1 MGIFK
6 NKKEGG
12 LMDVIRCDEKDY
24 LIWKWRPD
32 VDEAENL
39 SKKENAIRYGSSL
52 RVKDGEVAVFV
63 YTQKDGKMQDFIE
76 GPFDDTIKT
85 ANFPVLSSIVGLA
98 FGGSSPFQAE
108 IYFINLAKINQVQF
122 GIPYF
127 DVADPRFMDFAV
139 PVAVQGVINFKI
151 TDYKE
156 FIKLHRLVEFNLQDF
171 QTQIRSAVKRYVK
184 ELVTNIPSEKG
195 LPVIQLERKIR
206 EINEGVNQLVKPRL
220 QNDFGVSV
228 TEVDISEIEIDKT
241 SDGYHKLMTVTQNV
255 TMQTTL
261 AQAAVNIKQMQ
272 DMQRVQIEEMQ
283 RAQRLQTESANISAH
298 QLNQQTAVGI
308 AGAEA
313 FGKMSANGGG
323 EINVAGNGF
332 SPAGMMVGMS
342 LGSVLGQNMAG
353 MMSGILGSSAK
364 QVQTSVPPVPSMYNV
379 AVNGQSTGPYTVT
392 ALAQMVASGQIT
404 KESLVWKKGMK
415 DWQSAGTLAELSAL
429 FGTNVPP
436 IPPVPPVPPSN

>member
-63 YTQKDGKMQDFIE
+63 YAQKDGKMQDFIE

-122 GIPYF
+122 GVPYF

-139 PVAVQGVINFKI
+139 PVAVRGVINFKI

-241 SDGYHKLMTVTQNV
+241 SDGYHKLMSVTQNV

-332 SPAGMMVGMS
+332 SPAGMMVGLS
-342 LGSVLGQNMAG
+342 LGTAIGQNMAG

-379 AVNGQSTGPYTVT
+379 AVNGKPTGPYTVT
-392 ALAQMVASGQIT
+392 ALAQMVTSGQLT
-404 KESLVWKKGMK
+404 KESLVWKQGMEN
-415 DWQSAGTLAELSAL
+415 WQSAGTVAELSAL

-436 IPPVPPVPPSN
+436 IPPVSSAN

>member
-139 PVAVQGVINFKI
+139 PVAVRGVINFKI

>member
-32 VDEAENL
+32 ADGAENL

-63 YTQKDGKMQDFIE
+63 YAQKNGKMQDFIE

-122 GIPYF
+122 GVPYF

-139 PVAVQGVINFKI
+139 PVAVRGVINFKI

-241 SDGYHKLMTVTQNV
+241 SDGYQKLMTVTQNV

-308 AGAEA
+308 ANAEA
-313 FGKMSANGGG
+313 FGKMGANGGG
-323 EINVAGNGF
+323 QINIAGNGF
-332 SPAGMMVGMS
+332 NPAGMMVGLS
-342 LGSVLGQNMAG
+342 LGTVIGQNMAG
-353 MMSGILGSSAK
+353 MMSGILGGAAAENKVPQS
-364 QVQTSVPPVPSMYNV
+364 QQTQASEPPVKPE
-379 AVNGQSTGPYTVT
+379 QPE
-392 ALAQMVASGQIT
+392 
-404 KESLVWKKGMK
+404 K
-415 DWQSAGTLAELSAL
+415 
-429 FGTNVPP
+429 
-436 IPPVPPVPPSN
+436 